1 MFPLYKIKRTFI
13 LLLIIT
19 QSYNIRMNYLIIRYV
34 IFSVV
39 LFCIG
44 EHRESSTSRSLVRVP
59 ISNES
64 LYHATQKKNHGY
76 STSISMP
83 TTRALIRAGIDSDVD
98 QHKGHVC
105 SKAATTRG
113 VV

>member
-1 MFPLYKIKRTFI
+1 MIGPVKIIFTI
-13 LLLIIT
+13 LHLRIFACYTSLT
-19 QSYNIRMNYLIIRYV
+19 GMLGNIERA
-34 IFSVV
+34 
-39 LFCIG
+39 
-44 EHRESSTSRSLVRVP
+44 STSRSLVRIPV
-59 ISNES
+59 SNES

-98 QHKGHVC
+98 QHRGHVC